1 MVFLEI
7 SQNSQEN
14 TCCKVSFLIKLQ
26 AVSTAPD
33 LSCVFSYWKFL
44 VCFISTEKWK
54 EKREIP
60 WWGWNIYFFAR
71 ASIWLTPKIS
81 KEIWQMA
88 IWLEKE
94 FKRNLLLQFP
104 WLEDF
109 AGKMFLF
116 GEHLTNSN
124 TKNGLNDQL

>member
-1 MVFLEI
+1 
-7 SQNSQEN
+7 
-14 TCCKVSFLIKLQ
+14 
-26 AVSTAPD
+26 
-33 LSCVFSYWKFL
+33 
-44 VCFISTEKWK
+44 
-54 EKREIP
+54 
-60 WWGWNIYFFAR
+60 
-71 ASIWLTPKIS
+71 
-81 KEIWQMA
+81 MA